1 MAKKKTGKKTAKKST
16 KKTTTKKS
24 VKKEVVET
32 PVVEAQT
39 EVKPVDKTHK
49 KKILENEKST
59 TPKNEETV
67 PEKPKT
73 SIACGDGKVLEIT
86 KDEEFEELI
95 SKDKLIIAKFF
106 ATWCGCCQAMA
117 PIVRIYYNFKIY
129 FIFIV

>member
-16 KKTTTKKS
+16 KKTTSKKS
-24 VKKEVVET
+24 VKKEVAET

-39 EVKPVDKTHK
+39 EVKPVDKIHK
-49 KKILENEKST
+49 KKISENEKST
-59 TPKNEETV
+59 TPKKEQTE

-73 SIACGDGKVLEIT
+73 STACGDGKVLEIT

-117 PIVRIYYNFKIY
+117 PIVRIYYINI
-129 FIFIV
+129 

>member
-1 MAKKKTGKKTAKKST
+1 MANKKST
-16 KKTTTKKS
+16 KKATSKKS
-24 VKKEVVET
+24 VKKEVAET

-39 EVKPVDKTHK
+39 EVKPVDKIHK
-49 KKILENEKST
+49 KKISENEKSEKST
-59 TPKNEETV
+59 TPKKEETV

-73 SIACGDGKVLEIT
+73 STACGDGKVLEIT

-117 PIVRIYYNFKIY
+117 PIVRFYYINI
-129 FIFIV
+129 